1 MTKTQRLRRQLSVER
16 AHRMRLESNIE
27 ILIELLANTREP
39 AISTRANLRHLL
51 QAVQAGG
58 RHTRRLDVRYLAVVQ
73 EHVGPVEA
81 LQHSEV
87 PGLLGEGIQA
97 GPCPASP
104 SGLSEQRVR
113 TWRRS
118 SAMRVSGSGPGHE
131 ALPGE

>member
-87 PGLLGEGIQA
+87 PGLLGE
-97 GPCPASP
+97 ASKLGLP
-104 SGLSEQRVR
+104 GFTEWLSEQRPDLAQVIR
-113 TWRRS
+113 DAR
-118 SAMRVSGSGPGHE
+118 SGSGPGHE